1 MDFLQASKKYHLN
14 RRFAYRE
21 YLISKTQLRD
31 SQACALINAAA
42 AQISSLIN
50 KMER

>member
-14 RRFAYRE
+14 RRFAYRQ
-21 YLISKTQLRD
+21 YLIRNIQLRD
-31 SQACALINAAA
+31 SQASALINAAA
-42 AQISSLIN
+42 TQILNLIN

>member
-21 YLISKTQLRD
+21 YLISKVQLMD
-31 SQACALINAAA
+31 SQASTLINAAA
-42 AQISSLIN
+42 TQISALIN